1 MNKLKK
7 KVFVVIYI
15 LLTVFLISILAI
27 FNYQDYNREYREIE
41 TNLRKM
47 QVGQNMEIGQ
57 SNFGNKNAPNNSE
70 DSANIN
76 NEDSV
81 NILPGERNEDSTNT
95 LPNANNVNFGENI
108 NEINNNLDVFSNT
121 SSQNSAPP
129 IFMDTELYTVNLDS
143 NYNIISIVNNSNN
156 NMTDEEIEAIAKE
169 IINTSQKK
177 EGVTIG
183 NLYFS
188 KYSYSFGPN
197 NTLTIIENENTTQKL
212 KTSLK
217 NSIIIFAILEI
228 IIIIVSNEIAK
239 WITKPAEESFK
250 KQKQFIADASH
261 ELKTPIAVIMA
272 NAEALEEE
280 PNERKWLNNIKSES
294 ERMNELVTD
303 LLDLAKL
310 ENGQVKETYI
320 EENLSKIVEESAL
333 TFEGLMYEN
342 KIKFVYDIEEN
353 IKLRCN
359 RTQIKQLIAI
369 LLDNAIKHSE
379 AEDSDE
385 KTNKESI
392 NEESKKGQVETSS
405 GKENKKN
412 SKGKQIT
419 LTLKKERNVI
429 VLKVRNRGK
438 EIPKEEQEKIFE
450 RFYRVDESRNRNTNR
465 YGLGLAIAKSIVT
478 NHNGKIS
485 VESKDGFTTFTVK
498 IQM

>member
-1 MNKLKK
+1 MRILIVEDEEKIADVIEDRLKK
-7 KVFVVIYI
+7 EKYEVDVSYDGEDGEYNALTDIYD
-15 LLTVFLISILAI
+15 LII
-27 FNYQDYNREYREIE
+27 
-41 TNLRKM
+41 
-47 QVGQNMEIGQ
+47 
-57 SNFGNKNAPNNSE
+57 
-70 DSANIN
+70 
-76 NEDSV
+76 
-81 NILPGERNEDSTNT
+81 
-95 LPNANNVNFGENI
+95 
-108 NEINNNLDVFSNT
+108 LDVMLPEKNGF
-121 SSQNSAPP
+121 
-129 IFMDTELYTVNLDS
+129 
-143 NYNIISIVNNSNN
+143 
-156 NMTDEEIEAIAKE
+156 EILKE
-169 IINTSQKK
+169 IRKEKIHSKVIMLTAKSMIEDKLTGFNTGANDYLTKPFHIDELVARVNAQLRVDESQK
-177 EGVTIG
+177 I
-183 NLYFS
+183 NDF
-188 KYSYSFGPN
+188 
-197 NTLTIIENENTTQKL
+197 IEVGDLKLNL
-212 KTSLK
+212 KTSTLTC
-217 NSIIIFAILEI
+217 
-228 IIIIVSNEIAK
+228 
-239 WITKPAEESFK
+239 TKTEESIDLVRKEF
-250 KQKQFIADASH
+250 QLI
-261 ELKTPIAVIMA
+261 KTPIAVIMA

>member
-1 MNKLKK
+1 M
-7 KVFVVIYI
+7 
-15 LLTVFLISILAI
+15 
-27 FNYQDYNREYREIE
+27 
-41 TNLRKM
+41 
-47 QVGQNMEIGQ
+47 
-57 SNFGNKNAPNNSE
+57 
-70 DSANIN
+70 
-76 NEDSV
+76 
-81 NILPGERNEDSTNT
+81 
-95 LPNANNVNFGENI
+95 
-108 NEINNNLDVFSNT
+108 
-121 SSQNSAPP
+121 
-129 IFMDTELYTVNLDS
+129 
-143 NYNIISIVNNSNN
+143 
-156 NMTDEEIEAIAKE
+156 
-169 IINTSQKK
+169 
-177 EGVTIG
+177 
-183 NLYFS
+183 
-188 KYSYSFGPN
+188 
-197 NTLTIIENENTTQKL
+197 
-212 KTSLK
+212 
-217 NSIIIFAILEI
+217 
-228 IIIIVSNEIAK
+228 
-239 WITKPAEESFK
+239 
-250 KQKQFIADASH
+250 
-261 ELKTPIAVIMA
+261 
-272 NAEALEEE
+272 
-280 PNERKWLNNIKSES
+280 
-294 ERMNELVTD
+294 
-303 LLDLAKL
+303 
-310 ENGQVKETYI
+310 
-320 EENLSKIVEESAL
+320 SKIVEESAL